1 MEFAG
6 LRLFLFLLLIGVDLG
21 VAVYYR
27 YINVSTQVGYVAHL
41 GIDKTLIAGLNLKP
55 SREFLYFL

>member
-1 MEFAG
+1 MEFPG

-41 GIDKTLIAGLNLKP
+41 GNK
-55 SREFLYFL
+55 SVLYFSFRNHSNLFDHVH